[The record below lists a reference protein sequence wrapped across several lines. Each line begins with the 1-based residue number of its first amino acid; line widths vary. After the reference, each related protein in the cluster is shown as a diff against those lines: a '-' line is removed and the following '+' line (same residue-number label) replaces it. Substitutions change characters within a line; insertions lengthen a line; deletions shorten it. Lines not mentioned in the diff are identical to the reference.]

1 MRQGLALKLCVFGAG
16 AVGGYLAVLLAR
28 AGAEVSVV
36 ARGPHLAAIQNR
48 GLRLLAGD
56 EEAHVRVPATDNAA
70 SLGKQDAV
78 IVTLKAHAIPA
89 AVEAIRTL
97 LDRDTVV
104 VSAVNGIP
112 WWYFHGLDS
121 PFGERHVESV
131 DPDAVIWR
139 GIGPERAIGCVVYP
153 SVEVV
158 APGVV
163 RHLSDNRMI
172 LGEPHGDR
180 SERVVQV
187 AALFLAAGLKAP
199 VRPRLRNDIWMKLW
213 GNLAFNPLSA
223 LTHAT
228 LDVLASDSGTRQIA
242 RSMMLEGQQVGE
254 ALGARF
260 GIDVE
265 RRIDGAR
272 AVGAHRTSMLQD
284 LELGRPL
291 ETGALVGAVQELG
304 TLTGVA
310 TPTIDLVHALLR
322 QRLDFR

>member
-1 MRQGLALKLCVFGAG
+1 MKVCIYGAG

-28 AGAEVSVV
+28 AGADVSLV
-36 ARGPHLAAIQNR
+36 ARGTHLAAIQER
-48 GLRLLAGD
+48 GLALIVDD
-56 EEAHVRVPATDNAA
+56 EELRVDLPATSRPAE
-70 SLGKQDAV
+70 LGKQDAV
-78 IVTLKAHAIPA
+78 VVTLKAHSVPA
-89 AVEAIRTL
+89 AVDGIRAL
-97 LDRDTVV
+97 LRRDTFV

-131 DPDAVIWR
+131 DPTGAAWR
-139 GIGPERAIGCVVYP
+139 GIGPERAVGCVVYP
-153 SVEVV
+153 SAEVV

-172 LGEPHGDR
+172 LGEPQGDR
-180 SERVVQV
+180 SERVVAL

-199 VRPRLRNDIWMKLW
+199 VRSQLRNDIWMKLW

-228 LDVLASDSGTRQIA
+228 LDVLATEPGTRSIA
-242 RSMMLEGQQVGE
+242 RAMMLEGQAVGE

-260 GIDVE
+260 AVDVD
-265 RRIDGAR
+265 RRIDGAA

-284 LELGRPL
+284 LVLGRPL
-291 ETGALVGAVQELG
+291 ETAALVGAVQELG
-304 TLTGVA
+304 ALTGVQ
-310 TPTIDLVHALLR
+310 TPTIDLVHALLA
-322 QRLDFR
+322 QRLAFRQA

>member
-1 MRQGLALKLCVFGAG
+1 MRLCVFGAG

-28 AGAEVSVV
+28 AGVDVTVV
-36 ARGPHLAAIQNR
+36 ARGAHLAAIRER
-48 GLRLLAGD
+48 GLKLLAGGD
-56 EEAHVRVPATDNAA
+56 AAGVEIPATDAPA
-70 SLGKQDAV
+70 SLGKQDV
-78 IVTLKAHAIPA
+78 VVVTLKAHAIPA
-89 AVEAIRTL
+89 AVDGIRSL
-97 LDRDTVV
+97 LDRHSIV

-131 DPDAVIWR
+131 DPGGVVWN

-158 APGVV
+158 EPGVV

-180 SERVVQV
+180 SERVVQL
-187 AALFLAAGLKAP
+187 ASLFMAAGLKAP
-199 VRPRLRNDIWMKLW
+199 VRSRLRNDIWMKLW

-223 LTHAT
+223 LTRAT
-228 LDVLASDSGTRQIA
+228 LDALATDPGTRRIA
-242 RSMMLEGQQVGE
+242 RAMMREGQAVGE

-260 GIDVE
+260 AIDIE
-265 RRIDGAR
+265 RRIDGAA

-284 LELGRPL
+284 LDLGRPL
-291 ETGALVGAVQELG
+291 ETDALVGAVQELG
-304 TLTGVA
+304 ALTRIE
-310 TPTIDLVHALLR
+310 TPTIDLVHALLK
-322 QRLDFR
+322 QRIAFR

>member
-1 MRQGLALKLCVFGAG
+1 MRLCIFGAG

-28 AGAEVSVV
+28 AGADVSVV
-36 ARGPHLAAIQNR
+36 ARGAHLAAIQR
-48 GLRLLAGD
+48 HGLTLLAGVD
-56 EEAHVRVPATDNAA
+56 QASVDLPATDDAA

-78 IVTLKAHAIPA
+78 IVTLKAHGIPG
-89 AVEAIRTL
+89 AVDAIRTL
-97 LDRDTVV
+97 LDRQTVV

-121 PFGERHVESV
+121 RFGERHVESV
-131 DPDAVIWR
+131 DPGGAIWN

-158 APGVV
+158 EPGVV

-180 SERVVQV
+180 SERVVQL
-187 AALFLAAGLKAP
+187 ASLFMAAGLKAP

-223 LTHAT
+223 LTRAT
-228 LDVLASDSGTRQIA
+228 LDVLATEPGTRHIA
-242 RSMMLEGQQVGE
+242 RAMMLEGQAVGE
-254 ALGARF
+254 ALGVSFAV
-260 GIDVE
+260 DVE
-265 RRIDGAR
+265 RRIDGAA

-284 LELGRPL
+284 LDLGRPL
-291 ETGALVGAVQELG
+291 ETDALVGAVQELG
-304 TLTGVA
+304 RLTGVA
-310 TPTIDLVHALLR
+310 TPTIDMVHALVR
-322 QRLDFR
+322 QRATFR

>member
-1 MRQGLALKLCVFGAG
+1 MRVCIFGAG

-28 AGAEVSVV
+28 AGADVSVV
-36 ARGPHLAAIQNR
+36 ARGAQLRAIRAR
-48 GLRLLAGD
+48 GLTLLAGND
-56 EEAHVRVPATDNAA
+56 EIRADLTATDKPA
-70 SLGKQDAV
+70 SLGKQDV
-78 IVTLKAHAIPA
+78 VVLTLKAHSIPA
-89 AVEAIRTL
+89 AVPGIRSL
-97 LDRDTVV
+97 LDHHTAV

-121 PFGERHVESV
+121 AFGERHVESV
-131 DPDAVIWR
+131 DPGGTIWR
-139 GIGPERAIGCVVYP
+139 AIGPERAIGCVVYP

-180 SERVVQV
+180 SERVVGV

-199 VRPRLRNDIWMKLW
+199 VRRQLRNDIWLKLW

-228 LDVLASDSGTRQIA
+228 LDVLATEPGSRAIA
-242 RSMMLEGQQVGE
+242 RAMMLEGQAVGM
-254 ALGARF
+254 ALGVRF
-260 GIDVE
+260 AVDVD
-265 RRIDGAR
+265 RRMDGAG

-284 LELGRPL
+284 LQLGRPL

-304 TLTGVA
+304 ALTGVA
-310 TPTIDLVHALLR
+310 TPTIDLVHTLLQ
-322 QRLDFR
+322 QRLAFRE